1 MGQPVQREEDP
12 RLLRGEGR
20 YTADM
25 ELPRNTLYAS
35 VVRATHAHARIVSI
49 DTAKARAAAGVV
61 AVYTGADIAADK
73 LGSITCRMPMK
84 RPDGSPMHQSGMFG
98 IVRDRARMVGDVVAY
113 VVADT
118 QWQAKDAAELVEVDY
133 DPLPPVVLASD
144 AVKPGAPSLWEGC
157 PDNIAWMY
165 EAGDKAAVDAAFAQ
179 AAHVVKQSLY
189 INRVTNAAIEARGCI
204 GHFDPHTQRTT
215 LYGGIAW
222 GHTARRLFANEIFG
236 IPEHQFRV
244 MAGDIGGS
252 FGSKGNTSNENLV
265 TLWASRRLG
274 RPVKWMAERSE
285 TMLSDDHARD
295 NHVEVELALDTEGR
309 FLAVRAHSL
318 ANMGA
323 YLYAD
328 RQLSPAFSNIGGIS
342 GTYAIP
348 AMHVTVKGVYTNT
361 STTATYRGAGRP
373 EASYIIERIIDIAAQ
388 KIGKDP
394 LAIRKLNAIPKID
407 KPWKTALTFVYD
419 SGNFGQNLDDAA
431 ELADYGGFPAR
442 RAESAGRGKLRGIG
456 VTNTIERSSPPL
468 PETAEI
474 RFDATGT
481 MTLIVGTKSQGQ
493 GHDQMYK
500 ILLSELL
507 GVDSRDVR
515 LLEGDTDVSPFG
527 IGTFGSRSAVSGGNA
542 VHLASGKI
550 IDKGKKIAAH
560 LLEAAESDI
569 VFERGKFTVA
579 GTDRSVDLKKVA
591 QTAYEPMKLPKGLEA
606 GLYETGTFVSQPT
619 FPNGCHICEVEVD
632 PETGFVA
639 VLAYYVIDDVGTI
652 INYLTLKGQ
661 IHGGIGQGLGQ
672 ALMEDVHYDRDSGQL
687 LSGSFMDYCIPRADN
702 LPAIEV
708 HSHPTP
714 TPTNPL
720 GVKGA
725 GEAGTVGGLA
735 CVSNA
740 VINALAPLGV
750 THLDTP
756 ATPQRVWRAIRDV
769 QRANHSDTHSE
780 PSDQRRGNYSG

>member
-1 MGQPVQREEDP
+1 MGQPVLREEDP

-20 YTADM
+20 YTADL
-25 ELPRNTLYAS
+25 ELPRNTLFGH
-35 VVRATHAHARIVSI
+35 VVRSTHAHARIVSI
-49 DTAKARAAAGVV
+49 NTAQAKEAPGVV
-61 AVYTGADIAADK
+61 AVYTGADIAEDN
-73 LGSITCRMPMK
+73 LGTIVCRMPMK

-98 IVRDRARMVGDVVAY
+98 LVRDRVRMVGDVVAF
-113 VVADT
+113 VVAET
-118 QWQAKDAAELVEVDY
+118 QWQARDAAELVEIEY
-133 DPLPPVVLASD
+133 DPLPPVVLASE
-144 AVKPGAPSLWEGC
+144 AVKPGAPILWADC
-157 PDNIAWMY
+157 PDNTAWIY
-165 EAGDKAAVDAAFAQ
+165 EAGDKAAVEAAFAA
-179 AAHVVKQSLY
+179 AAHVVRQELY

-222 GHTARRLFANEIFG
+222 GHTARRLFANEIFN

-244 MAGDIGGS
+244 LAGDIGGS

-285 TMLSDDHARD
+285 TMLADDHARD
-295 NHVEVELALDTEGR
+295 NHVEAELALDAGGR
-309 FLAVRAHSL
+309 FLAVRVRTL

-328 RQLSPAFSNIGGIS
+328 RQLSPAFSNVGGIS
-342 GTYAIP
+342 GTYVIP
-348 AMHVTVKGVYTNT
+348 AMQVTVRGVYTNT

-373 EASYIIERIIDIAAQ
+373 EAAYIIERIIDIAAQ
-388 KIGKDP
+388 RLGMDP
-394 LAIRKLNAIPKID
+394 LAMRRLNAIPKID

-419 SGNFGQNLDDAA
+419 SGNFGQNLEDAA
-431 ELADYGGFPAR
+431 KLADYAGFDAR
-442 RAESAGRGKLRGIG
+442 RAESARGGLLRGIG

-481 MTLIVGTKSQGQ
+481 LTLLVGTKSQGQ
-493 GHDQMYK
+493 SHDQMYK
-500 ILLSELL
+500 ILLSHLL

-515 LLEGDTDVSPFG
+515 LLEGDTDASPFG

-550 IDKGKKIAAH
+550 IAKGRKIAAH

-569 VFERGKFTVA
+569 VFESGRFVVA
-579 GTDRSVDLKKVA
+579 GTDRSIELKKVA
-591 QTAYEPMKLPKGLEA
+591 QAACEPLKLPRGLEP

-619 FPNGCHICEVEVD
+619 FPTGCHICEVEVD
-632 PETGFVA
+632 PETGKVD
-639 VLAYYVIDDVGTI
+639 VVAYYVIDDVGTI

-672 ALMEDVHYDRDSGQL
+672 ALMEDVLYDRESGQL
-687 LSGSFMDYCIPRADN
+687 LTGSFLDYCMPRADN

-708 HSHPTP
+708 HSHPAP

-725 GEAGTVGGLA
+725 GEAGTVGALS

-750 THLDTP
+750 THIDMP
-756 ATPQRVWRAIRDV
+756 ATPQRVWRAI
-769 QRANHSDTHSE
+769 QN
-780 PSDQRRGNYSG
+780 RREAKGIAGAQ